1 MPTDR
6 QHEEENT
13 RFQLGVIVGALQELP
28 HRMDRFEAS
37 VNNDEVD
44 TRARKAWDASER
56 GEAVLLQRRIR
67 EGVCEYLA
75 IPVER

>member
-1 MPTDR
+1 MIRYHTGLLMRDR
-6 QHEEENT
+6 
-13 RFQLGVIVGALQELP
+13 L
-28 HRMDRFEAS
+28 
-37 VNNDEVD
+37 NNDEVD
-44 TRARKAWDASER
+44 TCARKAWDASER